1 MDEEKMGT
9 IEVFEQR
16 TSKESCTPQISE
28 KVDIEDFIP
37 SRWRKHG
44 IW

>member
-1 MDEEKMGT
+1 MGT
-9 IEVFEQR
+9 IEILKPRVTE
-16 TSKESCTPQISE
+16 ESCAPQIPE
-28 KVDIEDFIP
+28 KVDIEDYIP